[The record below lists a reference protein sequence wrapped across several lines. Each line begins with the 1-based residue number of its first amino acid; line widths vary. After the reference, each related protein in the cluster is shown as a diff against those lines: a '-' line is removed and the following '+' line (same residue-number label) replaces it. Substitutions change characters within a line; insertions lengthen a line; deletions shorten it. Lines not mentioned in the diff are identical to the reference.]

1 MSLFYATD
9 FADRLENQIIPAL
22 KAGFLVL
29 SDRYYY
35 SIIARDIIRG
45 ADPKWA
51 RSVYGFALVP
61 DLVLY
66 LRTDISHLVTRMV
79 HGRGFNFWESGMDIR
94 FADNLYDG
102 FCVYQSHLIDQFD
115 LMAKEFKFVS
125 VDATQS
131 VNQVFEELKK
141 SIVKLIL

>member
-9 FADRLENQIIPAL
+9 IADRLENQIIPAL

-51 RSVYGFALVP
+51 RVY
-61 DLVLY
+61 
-66 LRTDISHLVTRMV
+66 MV
-79 HGRGFNFWESGMDIR
+79 SP
-94 FADNLYDG
+94 
-102 FCVYQSHLIDQFD
+102 
-115 LMAKEFKFVS
+115 
-125 VDATQS
+125 
-131 VNQVFEELKK
+131 
-141 SIVKLIL
+141 